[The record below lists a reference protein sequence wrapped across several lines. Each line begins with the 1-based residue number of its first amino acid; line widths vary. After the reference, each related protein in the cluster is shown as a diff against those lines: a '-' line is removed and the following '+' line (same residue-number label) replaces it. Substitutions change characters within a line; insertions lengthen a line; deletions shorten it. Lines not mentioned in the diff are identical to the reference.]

1 MLRAGMAR
9 GEENPRL
16 ERVLLVD
23 DEPQVL
29 VALEDLLSDEFVVLT
44 SPSPEAALAIAE
56 READIAV
63 IISDERMPRLRGSEL
78 FARIRDAS
86 DARRILVTGFAD
98 LAAVVR
104 AVNDGK
110 IFAYVTKPWDGSD
123 LKQKVHEAAE
133 QYRLV
138 KEVTSEH
145 QLLRDLMDNTPDGI
159 CFKDRQLRIR
169 GANRSFAALLGVP
182 DDSELVGRRVEEVN
196 AETPHLVASQ
206 SQELAILSTG
216 QPLVDD
222 LKDFSQGSRRRWVS
236 ESKAPVRGVNG
247 EIAGLVSITR
257 DVTERVLMN
266 QTLQESEARLSQQTR
281 LLNAILNSMREAVI
295 ASDRGGHFV
304 LFNRQAQAMFG
315 SPSSGMSAIDWARAQ
330 PVSIVAGQPSPDATD
345 NPLVRALRGEHLD
358 EVEISLGTPSAGPG
372 IFAVTGTE
380 LLDER
385 GQPVGGLALIRDVT
399 SHRSLERQLAQAQKM
414 EAIGRLAGGMA
425 HDFNNLLSVIAS
437 YANFVKQGLVEDST
451 SYDDINQVLS
461 AVDRAA
467 RLTRQLLSI
476 SRSRPTS
483 PRPLQLNDVV
493 ESLEKM
499 LRRVIGEDIA
509 VQTSLSPSLALVKAD
524 SGQLE
529 QVLLNLAVNARDA
542 MPDGGTLTFETS
554 NVEIDAS
561 HPSGLAAG
569 SYVLLEV
576 SDTGSGIDPSVRKRI
591 FEPFFTTKE
600 TGKGTG
606 LGLATVYGIVRQ
618 CGGHVDLESELGRG
632 TRFKILLPVTA
643 DVAAEPRPRTTT
655 VPPAPSA
662 AVNVLLVEDDDSVR
676 KVTSRILR
684 ARGYNVLEA
693 RSPSD
698 ALSIYERSTEEI
710 HLLLTDLTLPETSGL
725 ALARRLAPSSPDMR
739 VLFISGYSDQNV
751 PEGDEFA
758 EVAYLEKPFSPY
770 SLAERVSELLG
781 ARS

>member
-1 MLRAGMAR
+1 M
-9 GEENPRL
+9 
-16 ERVLLVD
+16 LLVD

-29 VALEDLLSDEFVVLT
+29 VALEDLLSDEFMVLT
-44 SPSPEAALAIAE
+44 SPSPEKALEIAE
-56 READIAV
+56 TEADIAV

-123 LKQKVHEAAE
+123 LKQKVHEAAD

-169 GANRSFAALLGVP
+169 GANRSFASLLGVP
-182 DDSELVGRRVEEVN
+182 SDSELVGKLVEEVN
-196 AETPHLVASQ
+196 PAASHLAESRA
-206 SQELAILSTG
+206 QELTILQTG
-216 QPLVDD
+216 HPLVDD
-222 LKDFSQGSRRRWVS
+222 LKEVIHGARHRWVS
-236 ESKAPVRGVNG
+236 ESIAPVRGMDG
-247 EIAGLVSITR
+247 EIAGLVGITR

-266 QTLQESEARLSQQTR
+266 QTLQESEARLVQQTR
-281 LLNAILNSMREAVI
+281 LLNATLNSMREAVI
-295 ASDRGGHFV
+295 ASDRSGQFV

-315 SPSSGMSAIDWARAQ
+315 PPPSGASAVEWAQ
-330 PVSIVAGQPSPDATD
+330 SQLVSSVAGQAQPDAAD
-345 NPLVRALRGEHLD
+345 NPLVRAIRGERVD
-358 EVEISLGTPSAGPG
+358 EAEISLGNASAGPAV
-372 IFAVTGTE
+372 FAVTGAE
-380 LLDER
+380 LMDER
-385 GQPVGGLALIRDVT
+385 AQPVGGLALIRDVT

-425 HDFNNLLSVIAS
+425 HDFNNVLSVIVS
-437 YANFVKQGLVEDST
+437 YANFVKQGLDET
-451 SYDDINQVLS
+451 SSAYEDINQVLS

-467 RLTRQLLSI
+467 RLTRQLLTI
-476 SRSRPTS
+476 SRNRPATQ
-483 PRPLQLNDVV
+483 RPLQLNEIV

-499 LRRVIGEDIA
+499 LSRVIGEDIT
-509 VQTSLSPSLALVKAD
+509 VVTSLAPSLALVKAD
-524 SGQLE
+524 PSQLE

-554 NVEIDAS
+554 NIEIEAS
-561 HPSGLAAG
+561 NPHGLKAG
-569 SYVLLEV
+569 SYVMLQV
-576 SDTGSGIDPSVRKRI
+576 SDTGSGIDPSVIKRI

-600 TGKGTG
+600 IGKGTG
-606 LGLATVYGIVRQ
+606 LGLATVYGMVRQ
-618 CGGHVDLESELGRG
+618 CGGHVDLESEVGRG
-632 TRFKILLPVTA
+632 TCFKILLPATA
-643 DVAAEPRPRTTT
+643 DVTTAPRPRPST
-655 VPPAPSA
+655 VPPPPSTTA
-662 AVNVLLVEDDDSVR
+662 NILLVEDDDSVR

-693 RSPSD
+693 RSPSE
-698 ALSIYERSTEEI
+698 ALAIYESSTVI

-725 ALARRLAPSSPDMR
+725 ALARRLAPSSPEMR
-739 VLFISGYSDQNV
+739 VLFMSGYSDHNV
-751 PEGDEFA
+751 PEGGEFA

-781 ARS
+781 ARSLP